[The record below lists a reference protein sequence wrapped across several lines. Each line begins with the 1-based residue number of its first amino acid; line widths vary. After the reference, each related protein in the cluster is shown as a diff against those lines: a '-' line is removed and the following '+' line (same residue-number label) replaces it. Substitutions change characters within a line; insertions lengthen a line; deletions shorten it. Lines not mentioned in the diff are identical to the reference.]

1 MPSLAAKVLGSRPWG
16 SPGGT
21 VQKARV
27 NNEIEDRA
35 ESTKDWFLSEG
46 QEGI

>member
-1 MPSLAAKVLGSRPWG
+1 MPSLVAKVLGTRPLG
-16 SPGGT
+16 SQEAT

-27 NNEIEDRA
+27 SNEIEDRA

-46 QEGI
+46 LEGI